1 MGGSRG
7 IVRQQTILE
16 PNGVTLSMDLPVRTN
31 RGVQGL
37 EGRVRLGVTRPVLHL
52 PSIVH
57 SVLVITELSEVVS
70 EVVSEEGSVGME
82 TVVEIQEDLMEDST
96 ETMVDSTVTMVDSM
110 VVSME
115 TMGDSMVVL
124 EVEVLLTADMDKT
137 VM

>member
-1 MGGSRG
+1 
-7 IVRQQTILE
+7 
-16 PNGVTLSMDLPVRTN
+16 MDLPVRTN

-37 EGRVRLGVTRPVLHL
+37 EGRVRLGVTRPVLLL

-70 EVVSEEGSVGME
+70 EEVSEEGSVGME
-82 TVVEIQEDLMEDST
+82 TVVEIQVDSMVVSM
-96 ETMVDSTVTMVDSM
+96 ETMVDSTVTMVD
-110 VVSME
+110 SME

-124 EVEVLLTADMDKT
+124 EVEVLLTADMDKA